1 VRSDHDK
8 ERFCC
13 TCGGGPTEFTPD
25 HLKVLADFCASQD
38 PTFNRKRWIDYI
50 TGEGGSGDEMMFVE
64 PDNTL
69 LSGAVVED
77 KPVRRV
83 NRDEGSP
90 KSGQKR
96 PSAHS

>member
-1 VRSDHDK
+1 
-8 ERFCC
+8 
-13 TCGGGPTEFTPD
+13 
-25 HLKVLADFCASQD
+25 
-38 PTFNRKRWIDYI
+38 
-50 TGEGGSGDEMMFVE
+50 MMFVE

-90 KSGQKR
+90 KSGQK
-96 PSAHS
+96 PSGLGPNFETTG